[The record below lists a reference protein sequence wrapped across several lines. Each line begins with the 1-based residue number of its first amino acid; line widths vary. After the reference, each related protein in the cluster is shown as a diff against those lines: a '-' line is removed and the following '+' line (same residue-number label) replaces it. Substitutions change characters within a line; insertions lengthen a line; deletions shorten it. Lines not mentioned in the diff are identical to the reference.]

1 MVGSCTT
8 TKKVWHE
15 VGKTWFIVVEFSWK
29 SDTNGDVSGVG
40 SISNISGRVEQ
51 VTFIPASGD
60 VTPSADYDVQ
70 ILDEWGRDVLF
81 GCGANLSASAAAFD
95 NIMVPYSNDGEKVN
109 LINTSLNLVVANAGD
124 SKEGTVILLLR

>member
-1 MVGSCTT
+1 MAGSCTT

-29 SDTNGDVSGVG
+29 SDTNV
-40 SISNISGRVEQ
+40 SNISGRVEQ

>member
-1 MVGSCTT
+1 MAGSCTT

-29 SDTNGDVSGVG
+29 SDTDGDVSGVG

-70 ILDEWGRDVLF
+70 ILDEWGRDVHI
-81 GCGANLSASAAAFD
+81 LSQYLTFLTYLSIKHYCF
-95 NIMVPYSNDGEKVN
+95 V
-109 LINTSLNLVVANAGD
+109 
-124 SKEGTVILLLR
+124 